1 MDKYSINARLYPM
14 AILLLPIVILGIT
27 YSIEMES
34 YLNVLSSIGI
44 SAALS
49 YFLAQIGRDNGQRKE
64 KGLWEFWGG
73 APVEQLFSFQNCE
86 IDEQTK
92 KRYHKKMETVV
103 PLENE
108 IDFSSAT
115 TEETKGIYQSWT
127 KYLITNT
134 RDTKKYS
141 LVFKELISYGF
152 RRNLWGLKS
161 FSIFLILACMTAN
174 FGYNFF
180 VNKSFNPL
188 DYSLG
193 FQVSEITLLCV
204 LLVWIFIINRAWAKI
219 PAFAYAERLLE
230 TIDNLID

>member
-1 MDKYSINARLYPM
+1 M

-27 YSIEMES
+27 FSIEMGS

-44 SAALS
+44 TAALS
-49 YFLAQIGRDNGQRKE
+49 FFLAQIGRDNGKRKE
-64 KGLWEFWGG
+64 KRLWEFWGG

-92 KRYHKKMETVV
+92 KRYHKKMETVM

-115 TEETKGIYQSWT
+115 IEETKGIYQSWT

-141 LVFKELISYGF
+141 LVFKELINYGF

-161 FSIFLILACMTAN
+161 FSIFLILACITAN
-174 FGYNFF
+174 FGYNFS
-180 VNKSFNPL
+180 VNESFNPL

-193 FQVSEITLLCV
+193 FKVSEIILLCV
-204 LLVWIFIINRAWAKI
+204 MLVWIFIINRTWVKI